1 MYGHGKAPHRATLYA
16 GSASMPRP
24 WIPFGLTSEAW
35 EKRGHIY
42 RTGSLTQGTNE
53 AHRFPRC
60 SARYRC
66 SPSEPQRTRDA
77 RCRTPTGSSGV
88 VTHPRLP
95 QNVACRFAALRSSG
109 VGSQHCEC
117 LQRLVGQP
125 QLRSQQA
132 LCYSFES
139 CFHGRCS
146 IPLNRWPPL
155 PLHGGH
161 VAFEQ
166 LNTRWPLPHVV
177 GSPNLGVL
185 SASLTAAGSLDRS
198 RLLGLA
204 GPTSLRLNP
213 TALPCSHGTL

>member
-1 MYGHGKAPHRATLYA
+1 MMTGPGSRCASTSPGTQAAQGRQVPRSIHESARDIAREIAKTGRVEVWRGCCRSNISVAAPFVWRCLT
-16 GSASMPRP
+16 GSALAP
-24 WIPFGLTSEAW
+24 
-35 EKRGHIY
+35 
-42 RTGSLTQGTNE
+42 
-53 AHRFPRC
+53 
-60 SARYRC
+60 
-66 SPSEPQRTRDA
+66 SPH
-77 RCRTPTGSSGV
+77 TGSSGV

-109 VGSQHCEC
+109 VGSQYCEC

-125 QLRSQQA
+125 QLWSQQA

-146 IPLNRWPPL
+146 IPLNRWPYL

-166 LNTRWPLPHVV
+166 LNSRWPLPHVV

-213 TALPCSHGTL
+213 TALPCSHGSL

>member
-1 MYGHGKAPHRATLYA
+1 MNSWPLRRQVRE
-16 GSASMPRP
+16 RP
-24 WIPFGLTSEAW
+24 VL
-35 EKRGHIY
+35 
-42 RTGSLTQGTNE
+42 
-53 AHRFPRC
+53 
-60 SARYRC
+60 RYRGREPGY
-66 SPSEPQRTRDA
+66 PS
-77 RCRTPTGSSGV
+77 PTGSSGV

-109 VGSQHCEC
+109 VGSQYCEC

-125 QLRSQQA
+125 QLWSQQA

-146 IPLNRWPPL
+146 IPLNRWPYL

-166 LNTRWPLPHVV
+166 LNSRWPLPHVV

-213 TALPCSHGTL
+213 TALPCSHGTF